1 MIKIIV
7 FLFIGFSWGTFNYTN
22 AQQKQGRVS
31 YDIAFSSDD
40 PQTSA
45 YIDQMEGST
54 LEIYFG
60 EKSVRTEMYMGE
72 FMTTINILNEETDT
86 SLTLLDGMMG
96 KIAMKTTL
104 DDLDDEQQL
113 ALSEREIEL
122 VDETKE
128 ILGYTC
134 KKAIITTADDQ
145 ESTVWYTEEIVPDYR
160 SGQYLYEEIPGVLLQ
175 MKASWGKMDM
185 TMVAFEYKKKLKKP
199 ENLFNM
205 EVPDGYTLRTAEE
218 MKAMRQGRRE

>member
-1 MIKIIV
+1 M
-7 FLFIGFSWGTFNYTN
+7 TN
-22 AQQKQGRVS
+22 SVQAQQKKGRVS
-31 YDIAFSSDD
+31 YDIVFSSDD

-60 EKSVRTEMYMGE
+60 ENSIRTEMYMGE
-72 FMTTINILNEETDT
+72 FMTTINILTKESDT

-113 ALSEREIEL
+113 ALTEREVEL
-122 VDETKE
+122 VNETKE
-128 ILGYTC
+128 IMGYKC

-145 ESTVWYTEEIVPDYR
+145 ESVVWYTEEIVPDYR
-160 SGQYLYEEIPGVLLQ
+160 SGQYLYEEIPGVPLQ
-175 MKASWGKMDM
+175 MEATWGKMHM

-199 ENLFNM
+199 EKLFDM
-205 EVPDGYTLRTAEE
+205 EVPNGYTLRTAEE
-218 MKAMRQGRRE
+218 MKAMRQGRG

>member
-1 MIKIIV
+1 MKKIV
-7 FLFIGFSWGTFNYTN
+7 AAVSFLIIGCSTLV

-31 YDIAFSSDD
+31 YDIHFSSDD

-60 EKSVRTEMYMGE
+60 DNSIRTEMYMGE
-72 FMTTINILNEETDT
+72 FMTTINIMQKDTDT

-113 ALSEREIEL
+113 ALSEREVEL
-122 VDETKE
+122 VNETKE
-128 ILGYTC
+128 IMGYTC
-134 KKAIITTADDQ
+134 NKAIITLADGQ
-145 ESTVWYTEEIVPDYR
+145 ESTVWYTDEIVPDYR
-160 SGQYLYEEIPGVLLQ
+160 SGQYLYEEIPGVPLQ
-175 MKASWGKMDM
+175 MEATWGKMK
-185 TMVAFEYKKKLKKP
+185 MVMIAFEYKKKLKKP
-199 ENLFNM
+199 ESLFSM
-205 EVPDGYTLRTAEE
+205 EVPNGFTLRTAEE
-218 MKAMRQGRRE
+218 MKAMRQGRG

>member
-1 MIKIIV
+1 MKKA
-7 FLFIGFSWGTFNYTN
+7 FLILITLCFVMTN
-22 AQQKQGRVS
+22 SVQAQQKKGRVS
-31 YDIAFSSDD
+31 YDIVFSSDD

-60 EKSVRTEMYMGE
+60 ENSIRTEMYMGE
-72 FMTTINILNEETDT
+72 FMTTINILTKESDT

-113 ALSEREIEL
+113 ALTEREVEL
-122 VDETKE
+122 VNETKE
-128 ILGYTC
+128 IMGYKC

-145 ESTVWYTEEIVPDYR
+145 ESVVWYTEEIVPDYR
-160 SGQYLYEEIPGVLLQ
+160 SGQYLYEEIPGVPLQ
-175 MKASWGKMDM
+175 MEATWGKMHM

-199 ENLFNM
+199 EKLFDM
-205 EVPDGYTLRTAEE
+205 EVPNGYTLRTAEE
-218 MKAMRQGRRE
+218 MKAMRQGRG